1 MSSENREKFDDR
13 LERNRILSGT
23 GEFLN
28 SPAVE
33 NLLLDQWNNFQDIKN
48 TSPSPDFDKIFGSI
62 SSKLPSPELSVE
74 PEPKRVGKPI
84 KGMSVRWLYSA
95 AAMVAGLI
103 ILGGFLYKMN
113 VVPIFSGDISEITT
127 SKGEK
132 KEIILPDGTKVWLNA
147 DSKIIY
153 KNKFG
158 SDLRKVKLFGE
169 AYFDVVKNP
178 KWPFLVETSQLTIK
192 VLGTKFNVKAYQD
205 DKTIETTL
213 ESGLISLQQGG
224 KLFRSGNS
232 ILVKPQQK
240 ATFSKKEHRLLL
252 ENVDS
257 KRFTSWKEGRLVF
270 DNEEIHEAI
279 KKLERWY
286 GLKIS
291 MMNECR
297 NDRITL
303 TITDEG
309 IEDAIKLLQYTTA
322 SGFKVENLNTR
333 EKLIYKYEHKKVEKK

>member
-1 MSSENREKFDDR
+1 MEGNT
-13 LERNRILSGT
+13 ILSAT
-23 GEFLN
+23 GEVLN

-33 NLLLDQWNNFQDIKN
+33 KLLFNQWDNFQDIKN
-48 TSPSPDFDKIFGSI
+48 STPSPDFDKIFGSI
-62 SSKLPSPELSVE
+62 SSGISVPEHTIAPVQKHSVKAVKKLNT
-74 PEPKRVGKPI
+74 
-84 KGMSVRWLYSA
+84 RWLYSA
-95 AAMVAGLI
+95 AAIFVGLI
-103 ILGGFLYKMN
+103 VVGTIFYKMN
-113 VVPIFSGDISEITT
+113 VAGISMGDISVITT

-132 KEIILPDGTKVWLNA
+132 KEIVLPDGSKVWLNA
-147 DSKIIY
+147 DSKITY

-158 SDLRKVKLFGE
+158 SDFRKVNLYGE

-178 KWPFLVETSQLTIK
+178 KWPFLVETSQLTVK

-213 ESGLISLQQGG
+213 ESGLISLQQGNS
-224 KLFRSGNS
+224 LFRDENS
-232 ILVKPQQK
+232 ILVKPQQR
-240 ATFSKKEHRLLL
+240 ATFDKKEKRLLL

-257 KRFTSWKEGRLVF
+257 ERYTSWKEGRLVF

-291 MMNECR
+291 MMNDSR

-309 IEDAIKLLQYTTA
+309 IEEAIKLLQYTTA
-322 SGFKVENLNTR
+322 SGFAVEKINTK
-333 EKLIYKYEHKKVEKK
+333 EKLIFKYEHKKVENK